1 VRAVRDGLE
10 REAEVELAHGEVADQ
25 RDDEDGNK
33 AIEQVEV
40 LEHERV
46 TQAADHAEPAL
57 LRERANNERDDKR
70 DPERRAH
77 RARALFRK
85 LEQRGHGDDE
95 DQQRGHHS
103 RQHAALRLVRFV
115 RALERKA
122 LFKAR
127 NAEQDTAGEADQ
139 ADERVEVTATEAQ
152 HHAQRAAEER
162 QRADDDERAEHKADR
177 GRRAGARL
185 ELLARNAHDER
196 AEHEANDLRA
206 DILHLCRA
214 VQAHRAGNIAQKAR
228 DAEAHVRG
236 VAERR

>member
-1 VRAVRDGLE
+1 MRDGLE

-77 RARALFRK
+77 RARALFRE

-122 LFKAR
+122 LLRLAMPSRIPPVKPIRPTSALRSPPPRRSTMRSGQPR
-127 NAEQDTAGEADQ
+127 NASAPMTTNAPSTKRIAGEEPA
-139 ADERVEVTATEAQ
+139 
-152 HHAQRAAEER
+152 RAFEFL
-162 QRADDDERAEHKADR
+162 
-177 GRRAGARL
+177 AG
-185 ELLARNAHDER
+185 NAHDER